1 MRILVT
7 GGAGYIGSITVRT
20 LLDAGHEVVV
30 IDSLERGH
38 AEAVDPR
45 AELVIAPVGHKGAL
59 DSVLHGVDAV
69 MHLAGLIEVAESQS
83 EPARYIDANVAQP
96 SVMLQAMIEHGVKAI
111 VFSSTA
117 AVYGEPEQVPI
128 PEDAPTR
135 PINAYGLSKLAF
147 EHLLEWAAVTHG
159 VHSVRFRYFNVA
171 GAWPDGSLGEAHSP
185 ETHIVPRALDAIY
198 RGEPFTVFGN
208 DYPTPDGTCVRDYI
222 HVCDLADAHRLALE
236 DLGAIGTRGVGAVSG
251 ASASPAVG
259 AAAESRVYNLGNGE
273 GFSNLEVVRA
283 CAAAVG
289 REVNVSLGA
298 RRPGDPARL
307 VASSEA
313 ARRDLGWTPARADL
327 ASMMTDAWR
336 WHVMHPDGY
345 GS

>member
-7 GGAGYIGSITVRT
+7 GGAGYIGSITART
-20 LLDAGHEVVV
+20 LLDSGHDVVV
-30 IDSLERGH
+30 LDSLERGH
-38 AEAVDPR
+38 AEAVDTR
-45 AELVIAPVGHKGAL
+45 AELVVAPVGHKGAL
-59 DSVLHGVDAV
+59 DSVLPGIDAV

-96 SVMLQAMIEHGVKAI
+96 AVMLQAMIEHGVKAI

-128 PEDAPTR
+128 PETAPTR

-147 EHLLEWAAVTHG
+147 EQLLEWAAATHG

-185 ETHIVPRALDAIY
+185 ETHIVPRALSTIY
-198 RGEPFTVFGN
+198 SGRPFEVFGD

-236 DLGAIGTRGVGAVSG
+236 ALSNR
-251 ASASPAVG
+251 SAEEP
-259 AAAESRVYNLGNGE
+259 AESRVYNLGNGE

-289 REVNVSLGA
+289 REASVNVGP
-298 RRPGDPARL
+298 RRPGDPAKL
-307 VASSEA
+307 VALSEA
-313 ARRDLGWTPARADL
+313 ARRDLGWTPSRGDL
-327 ASMMTDAWR
+327 ATMMTDAWR
-336 WHVMHPDGY
+336 WHVTNPNGY
-345 GS
+345 GR